1 MRLLRPGDVV
11 YAPEL
16 DAPWLRWVIDVL
28 LAGISSGSV
37 MISVSVSAEP
47 SERPTSSIAAY
58 ILGVTLGALLLVR
71 RRWPGLVLVGSLVA
85 VTVYNLTDFPSI
97 APVWPLIIPLC
108 TMAAAG
114 RLMFAAVV
122 GLLAFASSSVWLAYQ
137 NVDLTLSLIDGIFR
151 ELLLVI
157 GALFLG
163 DSMHSRSRW
172 SEEVRQRLEGEAN
185 QQLIDERLRIAQ
197 ELHDVTAHTLA
208 VVGIQMGVAHDL
220 VARDL
225 EAGRA
230 ALRTARDINNEAIAE
245 LQAAVH
251 VLRNGQSKGQGK
263 PSPEL
268 TPLPGVADIGTLVDR
283 ARVSP
288 LKIDLV
294 EEGDPAQ
301 VRPAAGLAIYR
312 IVQESLTNV
321 LKHANATLVEVELE
335 YRGDGV
341 AVTVR
346 NNGTG
351 ATPPA
356 RGPSRPKGGHGL
368 TGMQER
374 ATSLGGWLTAGPDT
388 DGRYTV
394 SGWIP
399 AP

>member
-11 YAPEL
+11 HAPQL
-16 DAPWLRWVIDVL
+16 DTPWLRWVIDVL
-28 LAGISSGSV
+28 LAGVSSGSV

-71 RRWPGLVLVGSLVA
+71 RRWPGLVLIGSLIA
-85 VTVYNLTDFPSI
+85 VTIYNMTDFPSI
-97 APVWPLIIPLC
+97 APVWPLIVPLW

-114 RLMFAAVV
+114 RLMFAAIV
-122 GLLAFASSSVWLAYQ
+122 GLLAFASSSVWLAIQ

-157 GALFLG
+157 GALILG

-172 SEEVRQRLEGEAN
+172 SGEVHQRLEGEAN
-185 QQLIDERLRIAQ
+185 RRLTDERLRIAQ

-208 VVGIQMGVAHDL
+208 VVGIQIGVAHDL

-251 VLRNGQSKGQGK
+251 VLRNGQSRS
-263 PSPEL
+263 SPEL
-268 TPLPGVADIGTLVDR
+268 APLPGVSDIGTLIDR
-283 ARVSP
+283 ARMSP
-288 LKIDLV
+288 LEIDLI
-294 EEGDPAQ
+294 ENGDPAQ

-321 LKHANATLVEVELE
+321 MRHANATLVQVELE

-351 ATPPA
+351 ATP
-356 RGPSRPKGGHGL
+356 RGPSKPKGGHGVA
-368 TGMQER
+368 GMQER
-374 ATSLGGWLTAGPDT
+374 ATSLGGRLTAGP
-388 DGRYTV
+388 GPGGQYTV
-394 SGWIP
+394 NGWIP